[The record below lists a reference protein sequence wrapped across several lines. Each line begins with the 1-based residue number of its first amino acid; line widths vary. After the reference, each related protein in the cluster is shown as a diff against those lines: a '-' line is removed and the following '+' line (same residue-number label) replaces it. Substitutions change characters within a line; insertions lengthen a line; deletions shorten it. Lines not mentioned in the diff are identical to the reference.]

1 MAADLLQ
8 SVINKAMSMGL
19 LHTPLQIN
27 SCPDFPIVQYAD
39 DTLLIMQADT
49 RQLVCLKALL
59 NTFASDTGLKVNYQ
73 KSVMVPINM
82 QEERAHLFAGTL
94 NCQLG
99 QFPFTYLGLPLGLYK
114 PTVEKCLPVVNKVA
128 RRLAGIATFMTYAG
142 RLLMV
147 KTILTSLTI
156 FFYQLSGC
164 PSNYKALGSK
174 IFRTLF
180 MERAR
185 YGRS

>member
-1 MAADLLQ
+1 M
-8 SVINKAMSMGL
+8 SVGL
-19 LHTPLQIN
+19 LHAPLQIN
-27 SCPDFPIVQYAD
+27 YCPDFPIVQYAD

-73 KSVMVPINM
+73 KSVMVPINI
-82 QEERAHLFAGTL
+82 QQERAQLFAGTL
-94 NCQLG
+94 NCQPG

-114 PTVEKCLPVVNKVA
+114 PTVEQCLPMVNKVA

-147 KTILTSLTI
+147 KTVLTSLTI
-156 FFYQLSGC
+156 FFMSYLDVPVTIKHQVLK
-164 PSNYKALGSK
+164 Y
-174 IFRTLF
+174 FRHCLWRGPDMEDHRPTLVK
-180 MERAR
+180 
-185 YGRS
+185 